1 MKLVTSS
8 QMRNI
13 DKKTIEGI
21 GIPGLQLMEKA
32 GKGVALA
39 AKEMLGEAKNK
50 RVVIFCGRGNNGGD
64 GFVVGRYLS
73 EWGAQVEF
81 YLTAD
86 RGEVRGDAKTN
97 LEKAEKMGLP
107 ITEILQKE
115 EIPSKI
121 EADLIVDA
129 LFGTGFSGEITDYVK
144 DIVELINDSCAPVLS
159 VDIPSGLHADTGQF
173 SGPCIKAK
181 RTVTMALPKIG
192 HFFFPGKET
201 SGKVSVVDIGV
212 PPHVVEE
219 ENINLNLITEDEVK
233 KMLPGRPGDAYKGTC
248 GRVVLI
254 AGSTGMTGAASLTS
268 LSSLRAGAGMA
279 ILGIPQTL
287 NAILETKLTEVMT
300 KPLPDVRKKGALALR
315 GLGQI
320 KELLKWGDCCAI
332 GPGLGQHF
340 ETIELVRR
348 LVSKISM
355 PTVIDADGLNALA
368 KDVSILK
375 ECQAPLILT
384 PHIGELS
391 RLNGVPIE
399 DIEEDRIKHASD
411 FAQEYKC
418 VLVFKGAPTIIS
430 EPGGQTYVNPTGNAG
445 MASAGSGDVLTGI
458 IVGLLAQML
467 ILRKVENPALRPAQG
482 GERLVLSEVEGSRT
496 TEGGGEDIQRIM
508 IDSACAG
515 VYVHGLT
522 GDLAREE
529 KGEMGMIAG
538 DMMDEIPQA
547 LEEILR

>member
-1 MKLVTSS
+1 MKVVTSF

-39 AKEMLGEAKNK
+39 AKEMLGDVKNK
-50 RVVIFCGRGNNGGD
+50 KVTIFCGRGNNGGD

-73 EWGAQVEF
+73 EGGAKVQF
-81 YLTAD
+81 YLTAK
-86 RGEVRGDAKTN
+86 RGEVTGDAKTN
-97 LEKAEKMGLP
+97 LEKAEKLGLS
-107 ITEILQKE
+107 ISEVLKKE
-115 EIPSKI
+115 KIPSEIK
-121 EADLIVDA
+121 ADLVVDA
-129 LFGTGFSGEITDYVK
+129 LFGTGFTGEITGYIK
-144 DIVELINDSCAPVLS
+144 EMFELINSSDIPVIS
-159 VDIPSGLHADTGQF
+159 VDIPSGLHADMGQF
-173 SGPCIKAK
+173 TGPCIKAE

-192 HFFFPGKET
+192 HFFFPGKEM
-201 SGKVSVVDIGV
+201 SGRMSVVDIGV
-212 PPHVVEE
+212 PAHVIEE
-219 ENINLNLITEDEVK
+219 ENINLNLITKEEVK
-233 KMLPGRPGDAYKGTC
+233 DILPQRPGDAYKGTC

-254 AGSTGMTGAASLTS
+254 AGSTGMTGAAYLAS

-287 NAILETKLTEVMT
+287 NPVLEIKLTEVMT

-320 KELLKWGDCCAI
+320 RELLKWADCCAI

-348 LVSKISM
+348 LVSKINV
-355 PTVIDADGLNALA
+355 PTVIDADGLNAIA

-391 RLNGVPIE
+391 RLNGVPVGEITK
-399 DIEEDRIKHASD
+399 DRIKHASD
-411 FAQEYKC
+411 FAKEYNC

-430 EPGGQTYVNPTGNAG
+430 EPSGQTYVNPTGNAG

-458 IVGLLAQML
+458 MVGLLAQML
-467 ILRKVENPALRPAQG
+467 ILKKDKDRQK
-482 GERLVLSEVEGSRT
+482 
-496 TEGGGEDIQRIM
+496 IM
-508 IDSACAG
+508 VDSACAG
-515 VYVHGLT
+515 VYIHGLT
-522 GDLAREE
+522 GDLAKEE

-538 DMMDEIPQA
+538 DMMEKIPEV
-547 LEEILR
+547 LLKIVNG

>member
-13 DKKTIEGI
+13 DNKTIQGI
-21 GIPGLQLMEKA
+21 GISGLELMEKA

-39 AKEMLGEAKNK
+39 AKEMLGDVKNK
-50 RVVIFCGRGNNGGD
+50 KVVIFCGRGNNGGD

-73 EWGAQVEF
+73 EWGAEVEF
-81 YLTAD
+81 YLTAS
-86 RGEVRGDAKTN
+86 REEVKGDAKTN
-97 LEKAEKMGLP
+97 LEKAVEMGLP
-107 ITEILQKE
+107 INEVLKTE
-115 EIPSKI
+115 EIPSLVKT
-121 EADLIVDA
+121 DLVVDA
-129 LFGTGFSGEITDYVK
+129 LFGTGFDGEITGYMK
-144 DIVELINDSCAPVLS
+144 DIVELINSSDAPVIS

-173 SGPCIKAK
+173 TGPCIKAE

-192 HFFFPGKET
+192 HFFFPGKEM

-219 ENINLNLITEDEVK
+219 ENINLNLITEEEVK
-233 KMLPGRPGDAYKGTC
+233 EMLPRRPGDAYKGTC
-248 GRVVLI
+248 GRAVLI
-254 AGSTGMTGAASLTS
+254 AGSTGMTGAASLAS

-287 NAILETKLTEVMT
+287 NPILEIKLTEVMT

-320 KELLKWGDCCAI
+320 RELLKWGDCCAV

-348 LVSKISM
+348 LLIKIDM
-355 PTVIDADGLNALA
+355 PTVIDADGLNAIA

-391 RLNGVPIE
+391 RLNGAPAGEIAK
-399 DIEEDRIKHASD
+399 DRIKYASD
-411 FAQEYKC
+411 FAKEYHC
-418 VLVFKGAPTIIS
+418 ILVFKGAPTIIS

-467 ILRKVENPALRPAQG
+467 MLKKVEKPALRHAQR
-482 GERLVLSEVEGSRT
+482 GERSRT
-496 TEGGGEDIQRIM
+496 TEGGGEDIWKIM
-508 IDSACAG
+508 MDSACAG
-515 VYVHGLT
+515 VYIHGLT
-522 GDLAREE
+522 GDLAKEE

-538 DMMDEIPQA
+538 DMMEKIPEA
-547 LEEILR
+547 LIRCFGVPYPET